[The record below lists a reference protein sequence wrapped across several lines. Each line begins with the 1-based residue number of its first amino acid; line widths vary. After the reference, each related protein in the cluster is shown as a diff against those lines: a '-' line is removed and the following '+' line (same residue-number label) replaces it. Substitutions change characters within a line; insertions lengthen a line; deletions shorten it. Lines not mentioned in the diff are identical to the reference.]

1 MKPVSRDHVFLVT
14 IAQMVEYM
22 RRKGEDALKL
32 FLGHQPG
39 ADATEVAKASFT
51 TALRMQ
57 RQMVLEAGLAVLWL
71 RMAVMER
78 TRIADRI
85 FRPVSHLGGESEAS
99 TLEEIKMGQGKKRR
113 GNQGRVIGGKDYWGR
128 GQYQYGYQQFR
139 QP

>member
-1 MKPVSRDHVFLVT
+1 LKPVSREHAFLVT
-14 IAQMVEYM
+14 IAQMVEFM

-57 RQMVLEAGLAVLWL
+57 RMIVLEAGLAVLWL
-71 RMAVMER
+71 RMAVIER
-78 TRIADRI
+78 TSIADRM
-85 FRPVSHLGGESEAS
+85 FSPVSHFGGESEAT

-113 GNQGRVIGGKDYWGR
+113 VNQGRVIGGKNYWGR
-128 GQYQYGYQQFR
+128 GEYRYGYQQFQ